1 MKVLTNIHNLCWKLP
16 SQTDMGIIISDLSQN
31 YIQLFQENLRHQVK
45 TVFVRY
51 QGLEEWWIIRC
62 QESQKMPIF
71 ISELKIHEW
80 GSTV

>member
-16 SQTDMGIIISDLSQN
+16 SQTDMGIIISDLSHN

-51 QGLEEWWIIRC
+51 QGLEE
-62 QESQKMPIF
+62 
-71 ISELKIHEW
+71 
-80 GSTV
+80 